1 VWTGGPRHRDDFRM
15 EGGDATIAAE
25 LSAVAATVAG
35 NVPELSSEI
44 WALLTQDI
52 PELRGDQIVE
62 KLLDASIEEN
72 VATLLH
78 VFEHGLVPDEIRAP
92 PAAVEYARRLA
103 QRGVSTIAL
112 VRAYRVGHGRFLSR
126 CIEQLASRTTDAA
139 LNAAVTLRLV
149 EGSFRYIDR
158 VSEELISVYQQ
169 ERDRWLLTQTAVRA
183 GRVRGLLRGDPVDI
197 DTTESALGYRLRRH
211 HLGLIAWVDG
221 AVQGSDGLTR
231 LDRLGAWA
239 ARALNSC
246 GRYLFVPRDESLAW
260 IWISLR
266 ADTRVSG
273 ELLPTAFENGD
284 AMIRVAVGAPGYGLD
299 GFRQTHVQAERTQDV
314 ALAAK
319 PGARVTTFADVG
331 AIALICADVDAARSW
346 VWGTLADLAFDDE
359 SHARLRNTLQV
370 FLRAGTYTAT
380 AERLTLHKNSV
391 QYRIRKA
398 EEALGGRIDD
408 RRADLELALRACQ
421 YLGQAVLRPVDSGS
435 GRAG

>member
-1 VWTGGPRHRDDFRM
+1 M
-15 EGGDATIAAE
+15 EGGDATVAAE

-35 NVPELSSEI
+35 HLPELSSEI

-52 PELRGDQIVE
+52 AELRGDQVIE

-126 CIEQLASRTTDAA
+126 CVEQLASRTTDAA

-149 EGSFRYIDR
+149 DVSFRYIDR
-158 VSEELISVYQQ
+158 VSEELILVYQQ

-183 GRVRGLLRGDPVDI
+183 GRVRELLRGGPVDVATI
-197 DTTESALGYRLRRH
+197 ESALGYRLRRH
-211 HLGLIAWVDG
+211 HLGVIAWVVGD
-221 AVQGSDGLTR
+221 VHGSEGLTR
-231 LDRLGAWA
+231 LDRLGARA
-239 ARALNSC
+239 ARALSARS
-246 GRYLFVPRDESLAW
+246 RYLFVPRDESLAW
-260 IWISLR
+260 LWIPLG
-266 ADTRVSG
+266 ADTRVSE
-273 ELLPTAFENGD
+273 ELLTTAFEDSDG
-284 AMIRVAVGAPGYGLD
+284 MVRVAVGAPGYGLD
-299 GFRQTHVQAERTQDV
+299 GFRQTHIQAERTQDV

-346 VWGTLADLAFDDE
+346 VWGTLADLAVDDE

-370 FLRAGTYTAT
+370 FLRTGTYTAT
-380 AERLTLHKNSV
+380 AEQLALHKNSV

-398 EEALGGRIDD
+398 EEALGARLDD
-408 RRADLELALRACQ
+408 RRADVELALRACQ
-421 YLGQAVLRPVDSGS
+421 YLGQAVLRPVDSGPS
-435 GRAG
+435 RAG

>member
-1 VWTGGPRHRDDFRM
+1 M
-15 EGGDATIAAE
+15 EGADATVAAE

-35 NVPELSSEI
+35 HLPELSSEI
-44 WALLTQDI
+44 WALLTRDI
-52 PELRGDQIVE
+52 PELRGDQTVE

-103 QRGVSTIAL
+103 QRGVSTIPL
-112 VRAYRVGHGRFLSR
+112 IRAYRIGHGRFLFR
-126 CIEQLASRTTDAA
+126 CVEQLARRTADAA
-139 LNAAVTLRLV
+139 LRTAVTLRLV
-149 EGSFRYIDR
+149 DISFRYIDR

-183 GRVRGLLRGDPVDI
+183 GRVRELLRADSVDVA
-197 DTTESALGYRLRRH
+197 TTESALGYRLRRH
-211 HLGLIAWVDG
+211 HLGVIAWVVG
-221 AVQGSDGLTR
+221 TVQGSDGLTR
-231 LDRLGAWA
+231 LDRLGATA
-239 ARALNSC
+239 APALNSR

-260 IWISLR
+260 IWILPG
-266 ADTRVSG
+266 ADTRVSD
-273 ELLPTAFENGD
+273 ELLPKAFENGD
-284 AMIRVAVGAPGYGLD
+284 AMVRVAVAALGYGLD
-299 GFRQTHVQAERTQDV
+299 GFRQAHVQAERTQDL
-314 ALAAK
+314 ALAAR

-331 AIALICADVDAARSW
+331 AIGLICTDVDAARSW
-346 VWGTLADLAFDDE
+346 VWGTLADLAVDDE

-380 AERLTLHKNSV
+380 AGQPALHKNGV

-398 EEALGGRIDD
+398 EEALGGGIDD

>member
-1 VWTGGPRHRDDFRM
+1 M
-15 EGGDATIAAE
+15 EGEDTAVAAE

-35 NVPELSSEI
+35 HVPELSSEI

-112 VRAYRVGHGRFLSR
+112 IRAYRVGHGRFLSR

-149 EGSFRYIDR
+149 DVSFRYIDR

-183 GRVRGLLRGDPVDI
+183 GRVRELLRGDPVDI
-197 DTTESALGYRLRRH
+197 DTTEAALGYRLRRH
-211 HLGLIAWVDG
+211 HLGVIAWVDG

-231 LDRLGAWA
+231 LDRLGAGA
-239 ARALNSC
+239 ARALNSR

-260 IWISLR
+260 IWIPLGG
-266 ADTRVSG
+266 ADTRVSE

-284 AMIRVAVGAPGYGLD
+284 AMIRVAVGAPGSGLD
-299 GFRQTHVQAERTQDV
+299 GFRQTHVQAERTQDL

-331 AIALICADVDAARSW
+331 TIALICADVAAARSW

-370 FLRAGTYTAT
+370 FLRLGTYTAT
-380 AERLTLHKNSV
+380 AERLALHKNSV

-398 EEALGGRIDD
+398 EEALGGGIDD

>member
-1 VWTGGPRHRDDFRM
+1 M
-15 EGGDATIAAE
+15 EGGDATVAAE

-35 NVPELSSEI
+35 HVPELSSEI
-44 WALLTQDI
+44 WALLTHDI
-52 PELRGDQIVE
+52 PELRGDHIVE

-112 VRAYRVGHGRFLSR
+112 IRSYRIGHGRFLSR

-149 EGSFRYIDR
+149 DVSFRYIDQ

-183 GRVRGLLRGDPVDI
+183 GRVRELLRGDPLDLAKI
-197 DTTESALGYRLRRH
+197 ESALGYRLRQH
-211 HLGLIAWVDG
+211 HLGVVAWVIG

-231 LDRLGAWA
+231 LDRLGARA
-239 ARALNSC
+239 ARALNSR
-246 GRYLFVPRDESLAW
+246 GGYLFVPRDESLAW
-260 IWISLR
+260 IWIALG
-266 ADTRVSG
+266 AEAQVFD
-273 ELLPTAFENGD
+273 ELPAAFQNGD
-284 AMIRVAVGAPGYGLD
+284 AMVRVAVGAPGYGLE
-299 GFRQTHVQAERTQDV
+299 GFRQTHGQAERTQDV

-319 PGARVTTFADVG
+319 PGARVTTFAEVG

-346 VWGTLADLAFDDE
+346 VWGTLADLALDDE

-380 AERLTLHKNSV
+380 AERLALHKNSV
-391 QYRIRKA
+391 QYRVRKA

-421 YLGQAVLRPVDSGS
+421 YLGQAVLRPPDSGS
-435 GRAG
+435 GRAGLTT